1 MDVYG
6 LGKYMLNDGAGSIV
20 ATVVS
25 AAVDAV
31 GISGEEIVPCGY
43 NVLSILWVLFLL
55 PLVSGEFL
63 LPLVSERTT

>member
-1 MDVYG
+1 MKRCDVDVYG

-43 NVLSILWVLFLL
+43 NVLSILWVFL
-55 PLVSGEFL
+55 PLVSAASG
-63 LPLVSERTT
+63 